1 MRSRDLNRVV
11 IVDGYNDE
19 PAGLGV
25 PPYLDVYARYA
36 AGTIWKYNSK
46 VNISYYTIDEVRENF
61 TEYLKIMN
69 KSDMLIVLGGVSVP
83 GSYIGGEPITEEE
96 VLKIGTL
103 IMKPIKVLG
112 GPIARYGF
120 CKEGGKKAKKIEHI
134 KNLYD
139 LVISGDIEVVLSD
152 LLIND
157 LGFDK
162 IDPASRRTDYS
173 IVKEASIRGARIVQD
188 HPNYGLNLIC
198 EIETYRGCPRYITGG
213 CSFCVEPLWGHPI
226 FRTIEDVI
234 MEIASLYNQG
244 VTHFRIGRQ
253 PDLYCYLSNE
263 VGEKEFPRPNPEAL
277 KRLFEGIRR
286 VAPRLETL
294 HIDNVNPGTVANYP
308 EESREITKTI
318 VKYHTSG
325 DVAAMGIESADPRVI
340 KANNLKVEPEDA
352 LKAIKIIN
360 EIGAIRGEN
369 GLPELLPGINFVHGL
384 IAESEETYK
393 LNFEFM
399 KEVLDKGLLVRRINI
414 RQCIPL
420 PGTRMW
426 EVGDKIMRKHKRYF
440 RIYKEKMRKEIDRP
454 MLKRIIPK
462 YTILKKVFVET
473 KQGNITYG
481 RQVGSY
487 PLLVAIPFE
496 YHLRKFTDIIVIGH
510 GYRSI
515 LGIPIPI
522 EINIWNRRQ
531 LSKIPCFKEPYA
543 SKIIMNRPVRSID
556 ELKEIIGDSKKLD
569 YVSRYIS
576 FRE

>member
-1 MRSRDLNRVV
+1 MRTNDLNRV
-11 IVDGYNDE
+11 IILDGYNDE

-36 AGTIWKYNSK
+36 AGTIWKYNSQ
-46 VNISYYTIDEVRENF
+46 VNVKYYTIDMVRGNF
-61 TEYLKIMN
+61 SEYLKIMN
-69 KSDMLIVLGGVSVP
+69 KADMLIVLGGISVP
-83 GSYIGGEPITEEE
+83 GNYIGGKPITEEE

-103 IMKPIKVLG
+103 VMKPLKILG

-120 CKEGGKKAKKIEHI
+120 CKEGGKKAKKIEYI
-134 KNLYD
+134 KDLYD
-139 LVISGDIEVVLSD
+139 LVVSGDIEIVLSD
-152 LLIND
+152 LLVND
-157 LGFDK
+157 LKSDK
-162 IDPASRRTDYS
+162 VNPASKRRDYS
-173 IVKEASIRGARIVQD
+173 IVREVSIRGAKIVQD

-198 EIETYRGCPRYITGG
+198 EIETYRGCPRYVTGG

-226 FRTIEDVI
+226 FRAVEDVL
-234 MEIASLYNQG
+234 MEIASLYNYG
-244 VTHFRIGRQ
+244 VRHFRIGRQ
-253 PDLYCYLSNE
+253 PDLYCYLSSE

-277 KRLFEGIRR
+277 RRLFEGIRK
-286 VAPRLETL
+286 VAPDLETL
-294 HIDNVNPGTVANYP
+294 HIDNVNPGTIVNYP
-308 EESREITKTI
+308 NESREITKII

-325 DVAAMGIESADPRVI
+325 DVAAMGIESADPKVI

-352 LKAIKIIN
+352 LKAIEIIN

-399 KEVLDKGLLVRRINI
+399 KNVLNKGLLVRRINI

-426 EVGDKIMRKHKRYF
+426 EIGERIIRKHKRYF
-440 RIYKEKMRKEIDRP
+440 RIYKEKMRKEVDRP
-454 MLKRIIPK
+454 MLKKIIPR
-462 YTILKKVFVET
+462 YNVLKKVFVEIRS
-473 KQGNITYG
+473 GRMTYG

-496 YHLRKFTDIIVIGH
+496 YQLKKFTDIIVVGY

-522 EINIWNRRQ
+522 EINTWNRGQ
-531 LSKIPCFKEPYA
+531 LSKIPFFREPYA
-543 SKIIMNRPVRSID
+543 SKVITHRPIRNID
-556 ELKEIIGDSKKLD
+556 ELKEIIGDIKKLD
-569 YVSRYIS
+569 YISKYIS

>member
-1 MRSRDLNRVV
+1 MRTRDLNRVV

-120 CKEGGKKAKKIEHI
+120 CKEGGRKAKKIEHI

-157 LGFDK
+157 MRFDK

-173 IVKEASIRGARIVQD
+173 IVKEVSIRGAKIVQD

-213 CSFCVEPLWGHPI
+213 CSFCVEPLWGRPI

-399 KEVLDKGLLVRRINI
+399 KEVLSKGLLVRRINI

-426 EVGDKIMRKHKRYF
+426 EVGEKIMKKHKRYF

-543 SKIIMNRPVRSID
+543 SKIIMNRPLRNID